1 MIDLAY
7 RYTHKLP
14 PSDAVIHLE
23 IHDRLRLRDRLRARA
38 EAAARRY
45 GFVIADDDRS
55 PVAGGHDGRH
65 RLRHHLV
72 VWDAPFDPDVVRSTV
87 DRIGVEYDT
96 ASIAFAFPD
105 DATSQASRPTIEAA
119 KVQARDRLNII
130 CPDQHSEIAT
140 FVSDYKLTQ
149 TMVAESVRVR
159 YQPRQTSP
167 ALPAGLRERVLPF
180 FLEASRRYAE
190 HRLWHRGQ
198 MDGCI
203 ALRCEEGIA
212 ITATRT
218 SKAPL
223 EADRIVLVEGYDEA
237 TNTVTYRGPALPSSD
252 SVELVVLA
260 GQRPDLGAFLH
271 THASDLITRNPS
283 FLGGVRVGVRASGE
297 PALGHELVSVLSGH
311 RQDLVVLEE
320 HGELFVGP
328 SPGGDF
334 FTWFDEVLA
343 TARASVTG

>member
-7 RYTHKLP
+7 RYAHKLL

-23 IHDRLRLRDRLRARA
+23 IHDRLKLRDRLRARA

-45 GFVIADDDRS
+45 GFVISDDDRGV
-55 PVAGGHDGRH
+55 VAGGRSDRH
-65 RLRHHLV
+65 RLRHHLL

-87 DRIGVEYDT
+87 ERIGVEHDT

-105 DATSQASRPTIEAA
+105 DVTSQASRTSIEAA
-119 KVQARDRLNII
+119 KVQSHDLLNII
-130 CPDQHSEIAT
+130 CPDQHSETAT

-167 ALPAGLRERVLPF
+167 ALPAGLREQVLPF
-180 FLEASRRYAE
+180 FREASRRYGE
-190 HRLWHRGQ
+190 HRLWHRGR

-223 EADRIVLVEGYDEA
+223 EPDRIVLVEGYDEA
-237 TNTVTYRGPALPSSD
+237 TNTVAYCGPALPSSD

-260 GQRPDLGAFLH
+260 SQRPDLCAFLH
-271 THASDLITRNPS
+271 THASDLITRNPA
-283 FLGGVRVGVRASGE
+283 FVGGVRVGVRPSGE
-297 PALGHELVSVLSGH
+297 PALGHELVAVLRDH
-311 RQDLVVLEE
+311 DQDLVVLEE

-328 SPGGDF
+328 SPGDDF

-343 TARASVTG
+343 TARASLPA